1 MAVQADQDEMTKLAN
16 GQPTIVRHHAFP
28 SIRIELDQ
36 DKEEARYRFGP
47 QPTQCAVAEGDGVA
61 AESIRS
67 ASHKSHSSRNPTQT
81 VSLAARERRLSL
93 TSPSHR
99 ANCWQSPRN
108 TENFD
113 LLSVIGHR

>member
-16 GQPTIVRHHAFP
+16 GQPAIVRHHAFP

-47 QPTQCAVAEGDGVA
+47 QPTQCAVVEGDGVA
-61 AESIRS
+61 AKAESIRS

-99 ANCWQSPRN
+99 AYCWQSLAIAQKR
-108 TENFD
+108 
-113 LLSVIGHR
+113 

>member
-16 GQPTIVRHHAFP
+16 GQPAIVRHHAFP

-61 AESIRS
+61 AKAESIRS
-67 ASHKSHSSRNPTQT
+67 ASHKSHSSRKLFRLRLKRKGK
-81 VSLAARERRLSL
+81 SLREAAFL
-93 TSPSHR
+93 
-99 ANCWQSPRN
+99 
-108 TENFD
+108 
-113 LLSVIGHR
+113 